1 MTLASGSQRSVDYLK
16 EATFNTVVTDGAWKP
31 LRNTGGAFKLVQSG
45 KSSAEIRSDRQVAN
59 FVYGAKSA
67 SGEFPFELSAK
78 SFDDM
83 IEAALMGTWT
93 ANVLKVG
100 SIFRSFSFQE
110 QFTDIGE
117 AVLTTGCAI
126 NSLKIS
132 ATPDEVT
139 GSISILG
146 KDHTA
151 DLSGVGTTET
161 YAPAETTVAFDGFT
175 GGILVDGGAVA
186 TVTQVDISLENG
198 MADRP
203 VIGNAELEQ
212 SVGRSNVTGTIT
224 MHFETL
230 AMYNKFANREAFDL
244 KLNLTDGTNT
254 QQWHLPKLFATDAT
268 KDVGGESD
276 IFITLP
282 FQGVFETTAGSNLT
296 ITRSA

>member
-1 MTLASGSQRSVDYLK
+1 MTLASGSQRSVDYL
-16 EATFNTVVTDGAWKP
+16 EEVTFNTVVTDGAWKP
-31 LRNTGGAFKLVQSG
+31 LRNTGGALKLVQSN
-45 KSSAEIRSDRQVAN
+45 KTSAEIRSDRQITNVV
-59 FVYGAKSA
+59 FGAKSA
-67 SGEFPFELSAK
+67 TGEFPFELSAK

-83 IEAALMGTWT
+83 IEAALMGTWA

-100 SIFRSFSFQE
+100 SVFRSFSFQE
-110 QFTDIGE
+110 QFTDIGV

-126 NSLKIS
+126 NAIKIN

-139 GSISILG
+139 GSISVLG
-146 KDHTA
+146 KNHDGDVT
-151 DLSGVGTTET
+151 DVGTTET
-161 YAPAETTVAFDGFT
+161 YAAAETTVAFDGFT
-175 GGILVDGGAVA
+175 GGILIDNSTVA
-186 TVTQVDISLENG
+186 TVTQVDMSLDNG

-203 VIGNAELEQ
+203 VIGDAALEQ

-244 KLNLTDGTNT
+244 KLDLTDGTNT
-254 QQWHLPKLFATDAT
+254 QRWHLPKLFATDAT

-282 FQGVFETTAGSNLT
+282 FQGVFEATAGSNLT

>member
-1 MTLASGSQRSVDYLK
+1 
-16 EATFNTVVTDGAWKP
+16 
-31 LRNTGGAFKLVQSG
+31 
-45 KSSAEIRSDRQVAN
+45 
-59 FVYGAKSA
+59 
-67 SGEFPFELSAK
+67 
-78 SFDDM
+78 M

-100 SIFRSFSFQE
+100 SVFRSFSFQE
-110 QFTDIGE
+110 QFTDIAQ

-126 NSLKIS
+126 SALKIS
-132 ATPDEVT
+132 AIPDEVT

-151 DLSGVGTTET
+151 DVSGVGTTET
-161 YAPAETTVAFDGFT
+161 YAAAETTEAFDGFT
-175 GGILVDGGAVA
+175 GGILVDDVTVA
-186 TVTQVDISLENG
+186 TVTQVDFSLDNG

-203 VIGNAELEQ
+203 VIDNAELEQ
-212 SVGRSNVTGTIT
+212 SVGRSNLTGTFT
-224 MHFETL
+224 LHFENLT
-230 AMYNKFANREAFDL
+230 MYNKFANRTAFDL
-244 KLNLTDGTNT
+244 KLDLTDGTNT

-282 FQGVFETTAGSNLT
+282 FQGVFDAAAGSNLK